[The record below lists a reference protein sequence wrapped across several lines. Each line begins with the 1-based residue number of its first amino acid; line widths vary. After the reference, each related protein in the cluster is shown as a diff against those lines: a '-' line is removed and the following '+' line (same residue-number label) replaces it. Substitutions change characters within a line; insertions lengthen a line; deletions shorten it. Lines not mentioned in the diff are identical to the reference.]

1 LLEQILRH
9 RTQAR
14 HAAVQRGKINGV
26 LTMNIFAVKAERAA
40 AAGVHGHNHHA
51 VPNFDPARL
60 RHLDHFAGRFM
71 APKRVSRS
79 GGESLVFG
87 AHRRGMDF
95 DDDPVILRFR
105 RLNADD
111 ASLLFS
117 AYGDLFHRRPVSP
130 PPLNIDASAQSV
142 F

>member
-1 LLEQILRH
+1 MATAQSAGAAIYYETSGEGPALLFAH
-9 RTQAR
+9 GAGGN
-14 HAAVQRGKINGV
+14 AAIWFQQ
-26 LTMNIFAVKAERAA
+26 TA
-40 AAGVHGHNHHA
+40 
-51 VPNFDPARL
+51 
-60 RHLDHFAGRFM
+60 HFAGRFM

-130 PPLNIDASAQSV
+130 PLLNIDASAQSV